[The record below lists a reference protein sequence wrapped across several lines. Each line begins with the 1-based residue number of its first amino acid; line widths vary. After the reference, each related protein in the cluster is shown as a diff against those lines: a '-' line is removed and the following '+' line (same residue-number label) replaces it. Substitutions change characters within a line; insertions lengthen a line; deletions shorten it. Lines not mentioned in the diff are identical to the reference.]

1 MFANSMTLAQAG
13 QRASENIVGHN
24 AEADGYD
31 NDNDNSNANNLGS
44 TESEREADIVSIA
57 RHISHLGDADAL
69 SDRLFNYEKDSPL
82 DPFAEAFDARL
93 WVRMMSHLSKQSS
106 GQRLSGL
113 SYRNLHVHGFGS
125 DAGEYKGCMEQGG
138 PSRLTPDYQQT
149 VASMPLSW
157 ASAVRDMFGSQ
168 RKRKVQILN
177 GFDGVLEAGEMLVVL
192 GPPGR

>member
-1 MFANSMTLAQAG
+1 MTLAQAG
-13 QRASENIVGHN
+13 QRAGETVAAHN
-24 AEADGYD
+24 TEAADYH
-31 NDNDNSNANNLGS
+31 NMANSRPTG
-44 TESEREADIVSIA
+44 SEREADIVSIA
-57 RHISHLGDADAL
+57 RQLSHLGDVDAM
-69 SDRLFNYEKDSPL
+69 SHKLFEYEKNSSL

-93 WVRMMSHLSKQSS
+93 WVHMMSQVSKQSS

-113 SYRNLHVHGFGS
+113 SYRDLHVHGFGS
-125 DAGEYKGCMEQGG
+125 DAGESGMFLEVME
-138 PSRLTPDYQQT
+138 LIADYQQT